1 MNDLEK
7 LYLIKQ
13 HILEIKLELAKLVIE
28 KKEVIRNQ
36 YYEKAADLREKEK
49 KLQDVILNQV
59 EVFQNQKRNLPI
71 APENMEQHELLL
83 SILYEIGAI
92 NPDKTA
98 YKALR
103 DEFVIDIRNKL
114 ILLNEI
120 KNNYEKDNRLA
131 DATEIQNQILAI
143 GEFLAS
149 NSTYVK

>member
-1 MNDLEK
+1 
-7 LYLIKQ
+7 LIKQ
-13 HILEIKLELAKLVIE
+13 HILEIKLKLAKLVIE

-83 SILYEIGAI
+83 SILYEIGVI
-92 NPDKTA
+92 NPDKAA

-103 DEFVIDIRNKL
+103 DEFVVDIRNKL

-120 KNNYEKDNRLA
+120 KNNYEKDNRLS

-143 GEFLAS
+143 GEFLKGVS
-149 NSTYVK
+149 

>member
-83 SILYEIGAI
+83 SILYEIGVI
-92 NPDKTA
+92 NPDKAA

-103 DEFVIDIRNKL
+103 DEFVVDIRNKL

>member
-49 KLQDVILNQV
+49 RLQDVILNQV
-59 EVFQNQKRNLPI
+59 EVFHNQKRNLSIEPQ
-71 APENMEQHELLL
+71 NMEQHELLL

-92 NPDKTA
+92 NPDKAA
-98 YKALR
+98 YKVLL
-103 DEFVIDIRNKL
+103 DEFIVDIRNKL
-114 ILLNEI
+114 I
-120 KNNYEKDNRLA
+120 
-131 DATEIQNQILAI
+131 
-143 GEFLAS
+143 
-149 NSTYVK
+149 